1 MYYKKLEGEKVYFSP
16 MTPDDYQIFT
26 KWINDESTSR
36 GLGNYNSMITEMSE
50 KEYLEDVCSKTNKH
64 NFAVIDKE
72 TDKIIGTYSL
82 EVRDEISRRIF
93 VGGFI
98 GEKENRGKGYGTE
111 CLKLITKYAFDIL
124 NAKSVF
130 SGIYSFNETS
140 LHVAKKVG
148 YTVAGRYRSAYYYNG
163 EYHDEICVEMLRED
177 YKKLEKGE

>member
-36 GLGNYNSMITEMSE
+36 GLGNYNSMINEMNE
-50 KEYLEDVCSKTNKH
+50 KEYLENICSKGKN

-72 TDKIIGTYSL
+72 TNTLIGTYSL
-82 EVRDEISRRIF
+82 ELRDEISRRYH

-124 NAKSVF
+124 NAESIY

-148 YTVAGRYRSAYYYNG
+148 YTVAGRYHNSYYYKG
-163 EYHDEICVEMLRED
+163 KYHDTICVEMIRED
-177 YKKLEKGE
+177 YDKLENK